1 MDFLKWLRRASAENP
16 ASAASAEEEN
26 TTILPGRPARAVD
39 LDAIEAIEA
48 HMRWKARLESL
59 LFGSR
64 QAPLQ
69 ADRIFRDNLSTLG
82 RWLYGPGSERF
93 GTLETFADLR
103 RYNAEFHRHAGQAV
117 LAFNAGRRE
126 EAIRM
131 VTSGDYVRASSRI
144 RQTLARLFAEAEER
158 DARMNSNAQP

>member
-16 ASAASAEEEN
+16 VAAVIADDEN
-26 TTILPGRPARAVD
+26 TTILSGRHAKSVD
-39 LDAIEAIEA
+39 LGAIEAIEA
-48 HMRWKARLESL
+48 HMRWKARLEAR
-59 LFGSR
+59 LFGS
-64 QAPLQ
+64 QQTPLQ

-117 LAFNAGRRE
+117 MAFNAGRQE

-131 VTSGDYVRASSRI
+131 VTTGDYVRASSRI

-158 DARMNSNAQP
+158 DTRTNRSLQP

>member
-1 MDFLKWLRRASAENP
+1 MDFLKWLRRASAQNP
-16 ASAASAEEEN
+16 ASIPGADEQN
-26 TTILPGRPARAVD
+26 TTILPGRTVRSVD
-39 LDAIEAIEA
+39 LGAIEAIEA
-48 HMRWKARLESL
+48 HMRWKARLESR

-64 QAPLQ
+64 QTPLQ

-82 RWLYGPGSERF
+82 RWLYGPGRERF

-117 LAFNAGRRE
+117 MAFNAGRRE

-144 RQTLARLFAEAEER
+144 RQTLARLFAEVEER
-158 DARMNSNAQP
+158 DRQADRSA

>member
-1 MDFLKWLRRASAENP
+1 MDFLKWLRRASAESP
-16 ASAASAEEEN
+16 ASAPGADEEN
-26 TTILPGRPARAVD
+26 TTILPGRTARSVD
-39 LDAIEAIEA
+39 LNAIEAIEA
-48 HMRWKARLESL
+48 HMRWKARLESR
-59 LFGSR
+59 LFGNR
-64 QAPLQ
+64 QQPLQ

-117 LAFNAGRRE
+117 MAFNAGRRE

-144 RQTLARLFAEAEER
+144 RQTLARLFAEVEER
-158 DARMNSNAQP
+158 SRQADRSA